1 MRWAMLAMVCISA
14 VGCQARDGDLLAQAG
29 HKAAQKLGLTR
40 GPSTNTLTG
49 TLRGSLG
56 ETSLSARVENRL
68 RWDRFLAN
76 QAIEVIQ
83 TGPATVTLKGA
94 LPEEGMRARAGEIAR
109 ATLGVERVIDELEVR
124 DGSPP

>member
-1 MRWAMLAMVCISA
+1 MRWAVVAVLCISGI
-14 VGCQARDGDLLAQAG
+14 GCQARDGELLAQAG

-56 ETSLSARVENRL
+56 ETSVSARVENRL

-76 QAIEVIQ
+76 QTLEVVQ
-83 TGPATVTLKGA
+83 TGPATVTLKGT
-94 LPEEGMRARAGEIAR
+94 LPEEGMRARANEIAR
-109 ATLGVERVIDELEVR
+109 ATLGVERVVDELEIR

>member
-1 MRWAMLAMVCISA
+1 MRWMALAFWALLS

-29 HKAAQKLGLTR
+29 QKAALKLGLTR
-40 GPSTNTLTG
+40 GPSTNTLSG
-49 TLRGSLG
+49 TLRGAMG

-83 TGPATVTLKGA
+83 SGSATVTLKGQ
-94 LPEEGMRARAGEIAR
+94 LPEEGMRARALEIAR
-109 ATLGVERVIDELEVR
+109 ATLGVERVVDELEVR
-124 DGSPP
+124 EATAS

>member
-1 MRWAMLAMVCISA
+1 MRWALLAMVCISV

-76 QAIEVIQ
+76 QAIEVLQ
-83 TGPATVTLKGA
+83 TGPATVTLKGQ
-94 LPEEGMRARAGEIAR
+94 LPEEAMRARATEIAR
-109 ATLGVERVIDELEVR
+109 ATLGVERVVDELEIR